1 MSINYEIVFTVEMLN
16 DYFFSQ
22 QCTALD
28 IVAADDTINVLKGQ
42 QMLCKTIGNKF
53 ITINKIDDTGKP
65 YVALDKSRILRF
77 YITINDTNFIN
88 YSNINYQPADAGKY
102 YFTNIN
108 QTKLGTVLY
117 LHQAIDKYDNSQT
130 YAIGNLAADNTNN
143 VFEAIKASDSG
154 NKHALTETAYWLP
167 KGKAQFV
174 NNKDGLLFT
183 GSNYTAAAASAT
195 DFTINIYG
203 LKTSNNTYSVLMRT
217 ATQHY
222 ESAQTSVPVDLSG
235 LPFGKYKVSVNTSDS
250 FVYYDEIAVKQNILG
265 VIEIFNH
272 LPAGNNF
279 SLFDASGVS
288 KQSKFTLRFANRSAV
303 WRYFTRTTDVDV
315 IKDTASVYTFNSVA
329 ASKVFTS
336 AVPIPLKERP
346 ITTISAHGT
355 KLGNVAP
362 LANPGVNRVNQIMQ
376 NGEIYYC
383 IEKHLNF

>member
-1 MSINYEIVFTVEMLN
+1 MSVNYEIVFTVEMLN
-16 DYFFSQ
+16 DYFFSH

-28 IVAADDTINVLKGQ
+28 IVPADDTVNVLKGQ

-53 ITINKIDDTGKP
+53 VTISKVDDTGKP
-65 YVALDKSRILRF
+65 YVTLGTSTILRF
-77 YITINDTNFIN
+77 YVAVNDVDFIN
-88 YSNINYQPADAGKY
+88 YSNINYQPATASKY

-108 QTKLGTVLY
+108 QTKLGPVLY
-117 LHQAIDKYDNSQT
+117 LNQAIDKYDDLQT
-130 YAIGNLAADNTNN
+130 YTIGNLAADNASN
-143 VFEAIKASDSG
+143 VFEAIKASASG

-174 NNKDGLLFT
+174 NNKDRLMFT
-183 GSNYTAAAASAT
+183 GSSYTAVAASAT
-195 DFTINIYG
+195 EFTINIYG

-217 ATQHY
+217 TTQHY
-222 ESAQTSVPVDLSG
+222 GSAQTSVPVDLSG

-265 VIEIFNH
+265 VIEIYNH
-272 LPAGNNF
+272 LQAGNNF
-279 SLFDASGVS
+279 SLLDASGVA

-303 WRYFTRTTDVDV
+303 WRYFTRTTDVDI
-315 IKDTASVYTFNSVA
+315 IKDTALVYTFNSVA

-336 AVPIPLKERP
+336 AVPIPLHERP

-362 LANPGVNRVNQIMQ
+362 LANPGVNRVNQITQ
-376 NGEIYYC
+376 NGELYYC